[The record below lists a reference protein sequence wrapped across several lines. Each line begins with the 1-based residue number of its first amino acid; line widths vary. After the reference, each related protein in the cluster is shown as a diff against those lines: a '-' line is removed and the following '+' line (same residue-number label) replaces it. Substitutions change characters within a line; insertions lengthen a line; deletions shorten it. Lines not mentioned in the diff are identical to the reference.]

1 MAGARKWWTVGVL
14 LVVMLTSVAAPVWA
28 RPPKPE
34 PCPPART
41 AEEATDVPIIWIH
54 GLKGNCDTWKHTL
67 APTDAPAV
75 YFRYDHAGDF
85 TDRRWLSELDRE
97 IGELARQSP
106 TGQVDIVA
114 HSMGGLLSRYYLN
127 HRQMA
132 NRQRV
137 RHLFMVGTP
146 NRGSALA
153 YGVRLSDMIADPAFY
168 GLPAEHIRRGRDL
181 YAQYRR
187 DTMLRL
193 FRRRPSFQ
201 EWLNTNTNEW
211 ELISRLSNPIT
222 RRWQRE
228 NEAGEVYPSRG
239 TVAAAPYTEGFER
252 LAALLTGA
260 YRAVIPWLGDLP
272 PVDPIESPTIRISMA
287 LAVPPPRSMAFDRLL
302 PEQIRLTVA
311 VDRWGNQTIKEVPAN
326 PVLLELNGPHGARAR
341 PGTTAQQ
348 LTGVATVATDF
359 WARVLGWG
367 TDWVAGQGVDPTL
380 DVGPG
385 DGIVEVRS
393 VRWGEM
399 AGTDAFYAFD
409 GPFHTDQGAD
419 ETVREIVAQIRS
431 SRFSLAGVI
440 TLGDEPDRGR
450 RVLDPNAPAL
460 AASVQQ
466 HLVEGAHAFE
476 IRHMGEEQ
484 SLPLRVEVANPLYP
498 VRLWLYA
505 ESRQRP
511 GDFDV
516 QEIIAPETLTHF
528 DFQRYSRYVIV
539 MRESTPLTI
548 TYQYGA
554 DAAAVAAATPENP
567 VGHVAQSGPV
577 LTGTAG
583 SVMLFDVSGSMKNG
597 FQATTK
603 IEAARRVAQQ
613 MAAMHAFRA
622 DGEQASD
629 IAPGLIIFN
638 DAATLAVPPNGL
650 VSLLQTQISGLSAGG
665 GTNIG
670 AAIEMGLQA
679 LADNGYSG
687 GELLLLTDG
696 LPQTG
701 MRAAEILA
709 QLAPRARS
717 AGVTIHTIG
726 FGERSDVDEPFLT
739 TLAAATGGQY
749 TFAMTPFELENQAVN
764 TYHLSRGDP
773 IGSFAGSIGEGETQ
787 LVTVLPVHEGVQTL
801 ELTLNWPGS
810 RVDLLLTDPQGRVVD
825 AGYPGAAWSALERPR
840 HVTIQAPAAGPW
852 RVQVTGSELPHGPEP
867 YLLQVSG
874 TAAAIQGQRT
884 PFVVGFL
891 FVLAVSCLTFGLA
904 GQMAP
909 TSRLAPARPLNE

>member
-1 MAGARKWWTVGVL
+1 M
-14 LVVMLTSVAAPVWA
+14 
-28 RPPKPE
+28 
-34 PCPPART
+34 
-41 AEEATDVPIIWIH
+41 PIIWIH
-54 GLKGNCDTWKHTL
+54 GLGGGCGTWDHAL
-67 APTDAPAV
+67 APADARSV

-85 TDRRWLSELDRE
+85 TDGRWLSELDRE
-97 IGELARQSP
+97 IGEVATQSP

-114 HSMGGLLSRYYLN
+114 HSMGGLLSRYYLE

-168 GLPAEHIRRGRDL
+168 DLPAEHIRRGRDV

-187 DTMLRL
+187 DTLLRL
-193 FRRRPSFQ
+193 FSRRPSFQ

-222 RRWQRE
+222 RPWQRQ
-228 NEAGEVYPSRG
+228 NEAGEVYPPRG

-272 PVDPIESPTIRISMA
+272 PVDPIESPVIGLGMGLLVS
-287 LAVPPPRSMAFDRLL
+287 PPRSIAFDRLL
-302 PEQIRLTVA
+302 PEHLRLTVA

-326 PVLLELNGPHGARAR
+326 PVLLALNDPRGAHAR
-341 PGTTAQQ
+341 PGTPAQQ
-348 LTGVATVATDF
+348 LTGVATVATDLLPRMF
-359 WARVLGWG
+359 GWG
-367 TDWVAGQGVDPTL
+367 INRIAGQGVDPTL
-380 DVGPG
+380 DLGPG
-385 DGIVEVRS
+385 DGVVAVRS
-393 VRWGEM
+393 VHWGKM
-399 AGTDAFYAFD
+399 VGTDAFYVFE
-409 GPFHTDQGAD
+409 GPFHADQGAD
-419 ETVREIVAQIRS
+419 EAVWEIVAQIRS
-431 SRFSLAGVI
+431 SRFSLGGVI

-476 IRHMGEEQ
+476 IRHVGQEQ
-484 SLPLRVEVANPLYP
+484 PLPLRAEVANPLYP

-516 QEIIAPETLTHF
+516 REIIAPETLTHF
-528 DFQRYSRYVIV
+528 DYQRYSRYVIV
-539 MRESTPLTI
+539 TRESTPLTI
-548 TYQYGA
+548 SYQYGA
-554 DAAAVAAATPENP
+554 NSAGVADTTPENP
-567 VGHVAQSGPV
+567 VGRVAQSGPA

-583 SVMLFDVSGSMKNG
+583 SVMLFDVSGSMKNA
-597 FQATTK
+597 FQTTTK

-622 DGEQASD
+622 NGEQASD
-629 IAPGLIIFN
+629 TAPGLIIFN
-638 DAATLAVPPNGL
+638 DAATLVVPPNGS
-650 VSLLQTQISGLSAGG
+650 VSLLQTQISGLAAGG

-679 LADNGYSG
+679 LADSGYRG

-701 MRAAEILA
+701 MRADAILA
-709 QLAPRARS
+709 QLAPKARS
-717 AGVTIHTIG
+717 ADVTIHTIG

-739 TLAAATGGQY
+739 ALAAATGGQY
-749 TFAMTPFELENQAVN
+749 TFAVTPFELENQALG

-773 IGSFAGSIGEGETQ
+773 IGRFTGTIGEGETQ

-801 ELTLNWPGS
+801 ELSLNWPGS
-810 RVDLLLTDPQGRVVD
+810 RMDLHLTDPQGRVVD

-840 HVTIQAPAAGPW
+840 HVSVQAPAAGPW

-884 PFVVGFL
+884 PFMVGFL
-891 FVLAVSCLTFGLA
+891 FVLGVSCLIVGLA

-909 TSRLAPARPLNE
+909 PRLATAGPLNE